1 VTVSAAR
8 APGAAGATTCART
21 VCSDGPPPETSAPK
35 AIPSARMPAAA
46 NAAGTGRRAKSG
58 RRHHGWSRGLRLRS
72 AGAAAAPASSAGA
85 GSRATT
91 SASGPEH
98 LRLGAD
104 RRHDPVLELGWRGDL
119 HGRERERVGDHLQ
132 LGDLAPAD
140 LTGLEVRREA
150 PLLVLRQRAEDPG
163 ARVVG
168 VLAAHANASASPLS
182 SPRIFFSPRRMRPF
196 TVPIGVSSIAAISLW
211 LKPPK

>member
-1 VTVSAAR
+1 
-8 APGAAGATTCART
+8 
-21 VCSDGPPPETSAPK
+21 
-35 AIPSARMPAAA
+35 MPAAA
-46 NAAGTGRRAKSG
+46 NAAGTGRSARSG
-58 RRHHGWSRGLRLRS
+58 RRHHGWSRGLRCRS
-72 AGAAAAPASSAGA
+72 AGAAAAPASLCGGGLA
-85 GSRATT
+85 RDHVRVR
-91 SASGPEH
+91 SGGLEH

-104 RRHDPVLELGWRGDL
+104 RRHDPVLELGRRGDL

-150 PLLVLRQRAEDPG
+150 PLLVLGQRAEDPG
-163 ARVVG
+163 AGVVG
-168 VLAAHANASASPLS
+168 VPAAHANASASPLS
-182 SPRIFFSPRRMRPF
+182 SPRIFLSPRRMRPF